1 MADWPKEFTVNL
13 RICKPSSPCKH
24 NVKVD
29 GEYFMWDAVEIVA
42 ALQRTGQ
49 SVPPHFEYVLQNSY
63 LAAQVQQLM
72 NEERQW

>member
-1 MADWPKEFTVNL
+1 MADWPKEFTVSYHMCL
-13 RICKPSSPCKH
+13 ETCPCQH

-29 GEYFMWDAVEIVA
+29 GEYFMWDAVKIVA

-49 SVPPHFEYVLQNSY
+49 SVPAHFDYVLQNSY
-63 LAAQVQQLM
+63 LAARVQRLM